1 MRQES
6 RHGDEETNKETVV
19 LEVRNDCLLARV
31 LAVGGEGLDV
41 GWKVKEELRMAWYL
55 CLSSWITHGTI
66 LR

>member
-31 LAVGGEGLDV
+31 LVVGGEGLDV
-41 GWKVKEELRMAWYL
+41 GWKVKEELRMAL
-55 CLSSWITHGTI
+55 VVLI
-66 LR
+66 